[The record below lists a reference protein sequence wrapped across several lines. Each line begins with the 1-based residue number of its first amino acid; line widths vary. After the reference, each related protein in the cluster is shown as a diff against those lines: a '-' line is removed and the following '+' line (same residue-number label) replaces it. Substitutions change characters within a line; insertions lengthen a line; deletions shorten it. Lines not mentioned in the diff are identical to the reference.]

1 MFTKKRE
8 ETFLRF
14 NFRRTENGTLN
25 FDQAYKRM
33 PRTSLSITRNKKK
46 QRGTMNIT
54 DLWGD
59 AQLQKV
65 IGSPSFPRD
74 RLKILKV
81 WGNRKK

>member
-1 MFTKKRE
+1 
-8 ETFLRF
+8 
-14 NFRRTENGTLN
+14 
-25 FDQAYKRM
+25 M
-33 PRTSLSITRNKKK
+33 PRTSLSNTRNKKS

-59 AQLQKV
+59 TQMQKV

>member
-1 MFTKKRE
+1 
-8 ETFLRF
+8 
-14 NFRRTENGTLN
+14 
-25 FDQAYKRM
+25 M
-33 PRTSLSITRNKKK
+33 PRASLSNTRNKKS

-59 AQLQKV
+59 SQMQKV

-81 WGNRKK
+81 WGSRKKEIMENSLRRVMT